1 MPVRVSLASCDG
13 HPPGSG
19 LSPPGRC
26 RSPTDV
32 LSSRLSSGISAFQPL
47 TADQR
52 PQATGRTSA
61 THLCKFQHRPRG
73 TFPPAFPPSRR
84 TPKARGGFIGATAAP
99 TFSRG
104 PVLEADSRHKSE
116 SRLRTRE
123 VTPRKPGR
131 GIGTETGKG
140 RSKRHIVSPLST
152 GTKLSRGAGGA
163 PRQGARCLST
173 HTLSLAEGHAWTR
186 MLRPA
191 LPKGS
196 ARRGRLRPAAG
207 SSGLSH
213 GVTQR
218 ASGLGVPATGS

>member
-1 MPVRVSLASCDG
+1 MAPAVLEPGRSEAEHRSQGRGPVLPETTPRMDIADSHSGAQRPTPGHQPQHGLGEPLSLRRGLALLTPPDSGGPVPVRASLASCDG

-19 LSPPGRC
+19 LSPPGRS

-73 TFPPAFPPSRR
+73 TFPTAFPPSRR
-84 TPKARGGFIGATAAP
+84 TPKARGGFIGATAAR

-131 GIGTETGKG
+131 GI
-140 RSKRHIVSPLST
+140 
-152 GTKLSRGAGGA
+152 
-163 PRQGARCLST
+163 
-173 HTLSLAEGHAWTR
+173 WN
-186 MLRPA
+186 
-191 LPKGS
+191 
-196 ARRGRLRPAAG
+196 
-207 SSGLSH
+207 
-213 GVTQR
+213 
-218 ASGLGVPATGS
+218 